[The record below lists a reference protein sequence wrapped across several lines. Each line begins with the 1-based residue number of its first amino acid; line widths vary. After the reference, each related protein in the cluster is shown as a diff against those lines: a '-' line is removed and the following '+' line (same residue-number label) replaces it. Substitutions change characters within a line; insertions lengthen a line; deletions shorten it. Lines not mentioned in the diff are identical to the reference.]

1 MEAFAGG
8 HGVELRG
15 WLMLADKEILNL
27 ASQSLTLV
35 LSGSLP
41 SIVAAAVAG
50 VVVALFQALT
60 QIQDQGLPTAI
71 KFFAVLFV
79 LFFTYVGSATQV
91 ANFTNALFALIQTI

>member
-1 MEAFAGG
+1 
-8 HGVELRG
+8 
-15 WLMLADKEILNL
+15 MLADKEILSL

-35 LSGSLP
+35 LTGSLP
-41 SIVAAAVAG
+41 AIVAAAVAG

-79 LFFTYVGSATQV
+79 MFLTYVSDATSI
-91 ANFTNALFALIQTI
+91 ASFATALFALIETI

>member
-1 MEAFAGG
+1 
-8 HGVELRG
+8 
-15 WLMLADKEILNL
+15 MLVDKEILNL

-41 SIVAAAVAG
+41 SIAAAAIAG

-60 QIQDQGLPTAI
+60 QIQDQGLPTAV

-79 LFFTYVGSATQV
+79 LFLTYVSTATGV
-91 ANFTNALFALIQTI
+91 ANFASALFALIETI